1 VTQPPPPTE
10 SQQKLTVPQA
20 FGTATSLHRQGRL
33 REAEQVYRAILQ
45 LDRNHVGS
53 LHYLGVICNQHGRPD
68 EAERLVRQALA
79 LNPRSAEACN
89 DLGIVLAALGR
100 HQDAIVEYQKAVA
113 AKSDFHEAYNNL
125 GTALQALD
133 QHEQAIVHFEK
144 ALAVSPSAAEV
155 HNNLGMSLAALHRWE
170 ESAARFERAVALR
183 PGYAEAHSGLAHAL
197 AAVNR
202 REAAIAH
209 FQTAL
214 ALKPDVPEGYNDLG
228 NALAALDRF
237 AEAIA
242 QYQKALALKPD
253 FAETYNNLG
262 SALAGL
268 ERHPEAIA
276 AYQRAIALRPDFVQA
291 HYNLGKVFAALDR
304 HDEAI
309 AQYQKAIALKPNF
322 GAAYCSLGSVLAAL
336 GRPEEAIAN
345 YQKALA
351 IDPDGPDLHHSLG
364 YALQTIGRLDQS
376 RRAFAKAVALAPRRA
391 DLYRGLAES
400 KSFSRGDPHLLAMEQ
415 LAQDMASLTE
425 KEQMEL
431 HFALGSACEDLGQH
445 ERAFDQFLKG
455 NALKRRQIGYDE
467 AAAFRMFERI
477 ATAFTPELMHRNRA
491 AGNPSPAPVF
501 IVGMPRSG
509 TTLVEQLLASHP
521 RVFGAG
527 ERKDFSSA
535 VASLSGHGGDSP
547 SFPELLSSLAG
558 EEFRHVGTRYLDG
571 IAALAP
577 AAERITDKM
586 PANFRFA
593 GLIHLALPNA
603 RIIHARRDPVDTCL
617 SCFSKLFA
625 GKQPYSYELGE
636 LGRYYR
642 AYEGLMEHWRRVL
655 PEGVMLEVRYE
666 DLVADFER
674 QARRIVA
681 HCGLA
686 WDDACLA
693 FHTTQRPVRTAS
705 ATQVRQ
711 PIYQRAVGRW
721 RPYARMLG
729 PLLKALGMPEDETR
743 IPDDAK
749 PKPGSDK
756 AM

>member
-1 VTQPPPPTE
+1 VTIPPAEPE
-10 SQQKLTVPQA
+10 QKLTVPQA
-20 FGTATSLHRQGRL
+20 FGAATSLHRQGRL

-53 LHYLGVICNQHGRPD
+53 LHYLGVICNQHGRPG

-89 DLGIVLAALGR
+89 DLGIALAALGR
-100 HQDAIVEYQKAVA
+100 QQEAIAEYQKAVT

-125 GTALQALD
+125 GTALQALNR
-133 QHEQAIVHFEK
+133 HEQAIAQFEK
-144 ALAVSPSAAEV
+144 ALAVSPNAAEV

-170 ESAARFERAVALR
+170 ESVARFEKALSLR
-183 PGYAEAHSGLAHAL
+183 PDYAEAHSGLAHAL

-214 ALKPDVPEGYNDLG
+214 ALRPDVPEGYNDLG

-242 QYQKALALKPD
+242 QYQKALALRPD

-262 SALAGL
+262 SALAGVD
-268 ERHPEAIA
+268 RHVEAIT
-276 AYQRAIALRPDFVQA
+276 AYRRALALRPDFAQA
-291 HYNLGKVFAALDR
+291 HCNLGKVLAALDR

-309 AQYQKAIALKPNF
+309 AQYQEAVALKPDF
-322 GAAYCSLGSVLAAL
+322 EAAYCSLGSVLAAL
-336 GRPEEAIAN
+336 GRPEEAIAS

-364 YALQTIGRLDQS
+364 YALQTIGRLDES

-391 DLYRGLAES
+391 GLYRGLAES
-400 KSFSRGDPHLLAMEQ
+400 KSFGPGDPHLLAMEQ

-425 KEQMEL
+425 KEQIEL
-431 HFALGSACEDLGQH
+431 NFALGSAYADLEQH
-445 ERAFDQFLKG
+445 ERAFGHLLRG
-455 NALKRRQIGYDE
+455 NALKRRQLGYDE
-467 AAAFRMFERI
+467 TATIAMFDRI
-477 ATAFTPELMHRNRA
+477 ATVFGPGMMHRNR
-491 AGNPSPAPVF
+491 GVGDPSPVPVF

-521 RVFGAG
+521 KVFGAG

-535 VASLSGHGGDSP
+535 MASLFGRNGEPP
-547 SFPELLSSLAG
+547 SFPELFASMAG
-558 EEFRHVGTRYLDG
+558 EAFRRIGARYLDG
-571 IAALAP
+571 ITPLAP
-577 AAERITDKM
+577 TAERITDKM

-603 RIIHARRDPVDTCL
+603 RIIHTRRDPVDTCL

-642 AYEGLMEHWRRVL
+642 AYEALMEHWRHVL
-655 PEGVMLEVRYE
+655 PEGVMLEVQYE
-666 DLVADFER
+666 DVVADFER

-693 FHTTQRPVRTAS
+693 FHATQRPVRTAS

-711 PIYQRAVGRW
+711 PIYQGAVGRW
-721 RPYARMLG
+721 RPYARMLA
-729 PLLKALGMPEDETR
+729 PLLDALERP
-743 IPDDAK
+743 
-749 PKPGSDK
+749 
-756 AM
+756 